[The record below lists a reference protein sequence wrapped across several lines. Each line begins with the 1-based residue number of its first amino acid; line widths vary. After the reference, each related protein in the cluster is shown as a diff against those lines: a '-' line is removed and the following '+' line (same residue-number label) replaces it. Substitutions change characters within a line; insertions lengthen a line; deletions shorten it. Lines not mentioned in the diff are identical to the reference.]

1 MSLYLNKTSIM
12 YNNRLRTILFPVILA
27 FAVVL
32 GMVINSLMSRQQLR
46 LPLGSD
52 NALPMQGSKL
62 DMIMNMINYSY
73 VDTVDIRQI
82 EEDAIPQIIKIG
94 RAHV

>member
-46 LPLGSD
+46 LPLS
-52 NALPMQGSKL
+52 
-62 DMIMNMINYSY
+62 
-73 VDTVDIRQI
+73 
-82 EEDAIPQIIKIG
+82 
-94 RAHV
+94 